1 MYVSIKLVVR
11 FYHLRSFMD
20 VYVCFIPYSIHRN
33 VTTLRLKCLNLVGA
47 APRQRKHTNY
57 VHDDKCF
64 PQNWESEQLN
74 DFWNIHPTEIRIN
87 WTTFVLDYIDHNRI
101 IRPSID
107 YIHFKM
113 PRLWNIWNRCD
124 SLMNLKWQQH
134 NTHENTNTKKT
145 NFLADF
151 NRQGSK
157 TFIVQYVLSFIIYCS
172 LISNIDLLWKRS
184 VFFIITLE
192 NACQSVFHFHFH
204 SIEKKK
210 KQMIKIRDKN
220 DDLLHARQF
229 MYTQKYH
236 RSIESKSVG
245 LTKVLFA
252 FEMILSK
259 WIWNCECHHENVW
272 ENTEKRQRQTSLSP
286 K

>member
-107 YIHFKM
+107 YIYILKCQDCETFETGVI
-113 PRLWNIWNRCD
+113 LW
-124 SLMNLKWQQH
+124 
-134 NTHENTNTKKT
+134 
-145 NFLADF
+145 
-151 NRQGSK
+151 
-157 TFIVQYVLSFIIYCS
+157 
-172 LISNIDLLWKRS
+172 
-184 VFFIITLE
+184 
-192 NACQSVFHFHFH
+192 
-204 SIEKKK
+204 
-210 KQMIKIRDKN
+210 
-220 DDLLHARQF
+220 
-229 MYTQKYH
+229 
-236 RSIESKSVG
+236 
-245 LTKVLFA
+245 
-252 FEMILSK
+252 
-259 WIWNCECHHENVW
+259 WIWNDNSTTHTKIRIRKKRTSWQILIVKDQRLSLFSMFCHSSFIVHW
-272 ENTEKRQRQTSLSP
+272 FQTLIFCGSEAFFL
-286 K
+286 